1 MLVENMQKRK
11 LAETKES
18 IPPESIAAQPP
29 HELARLLATMQAKT
43 FSKYSELELE
53 DILIPGACV

>member
-1 MLVENMQKRK
+1 MQKRK

-53 DILIPGACV
+53 DILIPGACI